1 MKKRELVEDA
11 NYDETA
17 LLGGKLRLFQ
27 PRSGYRTAID
37 PVLLAAAISPKPGD
51 VLAELGMGSG
61 AVSLCLAARVPECRI
76 LGLELQPELAEAARL
91 GVIANGFE
99 PRISVHL
106 GDVNSPPADFG
117 EKSFDH
123 VFFNPPYGQAE
134 SGTLPPNPSKRIAH
148 AEKEDDLG
156 QWIKSA
162 HFLLKNKGRLTVI
175 HRADRLADIM
185 RGLQNR
191 FGGVEIFPLWPKL
204 GEAAK
209 RVVVRAR
216 KGSRSPL
223 ILHAGLVLHEKDGEF
238 TQEAEAVL
246 RDGAGLFP

>member
-1 MKKRELVEDA
+1 MEDA

-27 PRSGYRTAID
+27 PRSGYRAAID
-37 PVLLAAAISPKPGD
+37 PILLAAAISPKPQD
-51 VLAELGMGSG
+51 VLAEFGMGSG
-61 AVSLCLAARVPECRI
+61 AVSFCLAARAPECRI
-76 LGLELQPELAEAARL
+76 LGLELQPELAEAARQ

-99 PRISVHL
+99 PRISIHL
-106 GDVNSPPADFG
+106 GDVNSPPADFVPN
-117 EKSFDH
+117 SFDH

-148 AEKEDDLG
+148 AEKADDLDD
-156 QWIKSA
+156 WIKAA
-162 HFLLKNKGRLTVI
+162 HFFLKDKGRLALI
-175 HRADRLADIM
+175 HRADRLDDIM
-185 RGLQNR
+185 RGLQGR
-191 FGGVEIFPLWPKL
+191 FGGVEIFPFWPKL

-209 RVVVRAR
+209 RVVVKAR

-223 ILHAGLVLHEKDGEF
+223 ILHAGLVLHGEDGKF

>member
-1 MKKRELVEDA
+1 MGAA

-17 LLGGKLRLFQ
+17 LLGGKVRLFQ

-61 AVSLCLAARVPECRI
+61 AASFCLAAREPECRI
-76 LGLELQPELAEAARL
+76 FGRELQPKLAEAARL
-91 GVIANGFE
+91 GVITNGLE
-99 PRISVHL
+99 QRVSVHL
-106 GDVNSPPADFG
+106 GDIKSPPADFAPN
-117 EKSFDH
+117 SFDH

-162 HFLLKNKGRLTVI
+162 HLFLKNKGHLAVI
-175 HRADRLADIM
+175 HRADRLDDILKALH
-185 RGLQNR
+185 GR
-191 FGGVEIFPLWPKL
+191 FGGVEIFPFWPKL
-204 GEAAK
+204 GVAAK
-209 RVVVRAR
+209 RVIVLAR

-223 ILHAGLVLHEKDGEF
+223 ILHAGLVLHEENGKF
-238 TQEAEAVL
+238 TAKAEAIL
-246 RDGAGLFP
+246 RDGEGLFP